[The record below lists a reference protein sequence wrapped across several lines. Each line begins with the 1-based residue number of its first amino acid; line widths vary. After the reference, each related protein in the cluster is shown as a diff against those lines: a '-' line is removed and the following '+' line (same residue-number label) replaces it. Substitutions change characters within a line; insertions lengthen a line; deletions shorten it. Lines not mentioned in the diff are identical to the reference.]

1 MFVEPMRALVQSPYV
16 KSNAIG
22 ALLAREF
29 HDAIIDSSVRPFAT
43 QGFVCAEV
51 IDAEGQDVSKDVVV
65 KMLLEHAEGI
75 PKDLSRRRVF
85 LYGNE

>member
-1 MFVEPMRALVQSPYV
+1 MFVEPTRTLVQSPYV
-16 KSNAIG
+16 KSNAIS

-29 HDAIIDSSVRPFAT
+29 HEAIIDSSAHPFAT

-75 PKDLSRRRVF
+75 PKDLSRGRVF
-85 LYGNE
+85 LCGDE